1 MDEWLV
7 KFIKENSHLPSLERI
22 GNLLWQVWK
31 ERNNFV
37 FQGTKPEVCKVI
49 NLAIFQYASYQKWG
63 FGYSP
68 AEKIKEQKN
77 PLTWQA
83 PKTGS
88 LKLNIDRSLSEGS
101 TEGVAVCVVRDSSG
115 NFLDGFTKTVRAET
129 VLQVET
135 LGVLE
140 ALKYLKEKEIGE
152 AVLEFD
158 NQVPVNHLK
167 REEQTDWQAHGVLF
181 ECRVL
186 LQQLPQVGLVCC
198 PRSANAVADWAARQQ
213 QKKTIPPN

>member
-1 MDEWLV
+1 M
-7 KFIKENSHLPSLERI
+7 ENSHLPSLERI
-22 GNLLWQVWK
+22 RNLLWQVWK

-37 FQGTKPEVCKVI
+37 FRGTKPEVCKVVD
-49 NLAIFQYASYQKWG
+49 LAIFQHASYQKWG

-83 PKTGS
+83 LKTGS
-88 LKLNIDRSLSEGS
+88 LKLNVDRLLSEGS
-101 TEGVAVCVVRDSSG
+101 TEGAVACVVRDSSG
-115 NFLDGFTKTVRAET
+115 SLLDGFTKTVRAET

-135 LGVLE
+135 LGVLK

-152 AVLEFD
+152 AVMESD
-158 NQVPVNHLK
+158 NQVLANHLK
-167 REEQTDWQAHGVLF
+167 REEQTDWQACGVLF

-198 PRSANAVADWAARQQ
+198 PRSTNAVADWAARQQ
-213 QKKTIPPN
+213 